1 MEETKRRAVIF
12 DVDGTLA
19 ENMDGR
25 IARHGQKA
33 APFQDWDAY
42 DDKVSEEVREAL
54 NLYKEKY
61 TIIICSGR
69 KDSSKDV
76 LKDWLTENEIHYDEI
91 FMRRHKDNRADYLIK
106 EEIYLEKIQPFYE
119 VFTAFDDRKQVV
131 DRWRELGIK
140 TFQVEPGDF

>member
-1 MEETKRRAVIF
+1 MEAKKQAIIF

-25 IARHGQKA
+25 IARHGKKT

-42 DDKVSEEVREAL
+42 DDKVSDHVVKML
-54 NLYKEKY
+54 NVLKDEF

-76 LKDWLTENEIHYDEI
+76 LKDWLREHDIHYDEL
-91 FMRRHKDNRADYLIK
+91 FMRRAKDNRGDYDIK
-106 EEIYLEKIQPFYE
+106 SEIYFEHIEPFYD
-119 VFTAFDDRKQVV
+119 VFIAFDDRDQVV
-131 DRWRELGIK
+131 KAWRDLGIK
-140 TFQVEPGDF
+140 TFQVAEGNF

>member
-1 MEETKRRAVIF
+1 MEEKNQAIIF

-25 IARHGQKA
+25 ISRHGKRA

-42 DDKVSEEVREAL
+42 DDKVSEHVVKML
-54 NLYKEKY
+54 NVLKNDF

-76 LKDWLTENEIHYDEI
+76 LKDWLRENDIHYDEL
-91 FMRRHKDNRADYLIK
+91 FMRRAKDNRPDYEIK
-106 EEIYLEKIQPFYE
+106 SEIYFENIEPFYE
-119 VFTAFDDRKQVV
+119 VYAAFDDRDQVV
-131 DRWRELGIK
+131 KAWRDLGIK
-140 TFQVEPGDF
+140 TFQVAEGNF

>member
-1 MEETKRRAVIF
+1 MEAKKQAIIF

-25 IARHGQKA
+25 IARHGKKA

-42 DDKVSEEVREAL
+42 DDKVSDHVVKML
-54 NLYKEKY
+54 NVLKDEF

-76 LKDWLTENEIHYDEI
+76 LKDWLREHDIHYDEL
-91 FMRRHKDNRADYLIK
+91 FMRRSNDNRPDYDIK
-106 EEIYLEKIQPFYE
+106 QEIYFEKIEPFYE
-119 VFTAFDDRKQVV
+119 VFAAFDDRDQVV
-131 DRWRELGIK
+131 KNWRDLGIK
-140 TFQVEPGDF
+140 TFQVAEGNF